1 MTRKAAIKQ
10 ARRELIYDVNQVK
23 TYSLKH
29 DFVRASLFLKLVNRD
44 KKAIE
49 SIVKVK

>member
-10 ARRELIYDVNQVK
+10 ARRELVYDVNQFK

-29 DFVRASLFLKLVNRD
+29 DFVKASLFLKLVNRE
-44 KKAIE
+44 KREIE
-49 SIVKVK
+49 RIAKGK